1 MQYSNPVR
9 VLPADVESVKEK
21 SKKTI
26 ENIHSMFESND
37 ALDQKLKSI
46 KDENPKFSTTGMSP
60 EKLQRL
66 ANEYNEDTK
75 ANWIFESFDYEK
87 NRGAMSK
94 FVQSKQ
100 LEGYKMFNAV
110 IANNKIANLIMY
122 K

>member
-1 MQYSNPVR
+1 MQYNHPVR
-9 VLPADVESVKEK
+9 ILPADVKDVQEK

-26 ENIHSMFESND
+26 ENIQSMFESND

-46 KDENPKFSTTGMSP
+46 KDDNPKFSTTGMSAD
-60 EKLQRL
+60 KLQKL
-66 ANEYNEDTK
+66 ANEYNEETK
-75 ANWIFESFDYEK
+75 SNWVFESFDYEK

-100 LEGYKMFNAV
+100 LEGYRIFNAV
-110 IANNKIANLIMY
+110 IANNKIANVIMC